1 MAAAP
6 MATIGY
12 TVETTRFSRDWDIGA
27 WGKAQRRNEYHDFK
41 RAEISR
47 GSITLHVSIVTVNSS
62 KKTQTAPYRYHSPLK
77 SSGKIRYDHIYL
89 ERIQSRMLKD
99 PSVKMNESFF
109 SATRRV
115 TAAIYIC
122 ITGPHE
128 IRTDFPLLWIVR
140 NFAKE
145 EEHAKAGTKLV
156 FIERETSCPI
166 V

>member
-1 MAAAP
+1 

-12 TVETTRFSRDWDIGA
+12 TVETTRFSRNWEIGA
-27 WGKAQRRNEYHDFK
+27 WGKAQRCNEYYDFK
-41 RAEISR
+41 GAEISR
-47 GSITLHVSIVTVNSS
+47 GSITLHVSIVTVNFSS
-62 KKTQTAPYRYHSPLK
+62 AQTAPYRYHSPLK

-89 ERIQSRMLKD
+89 EGTQSRMLKN
-99 PSVKMNESFF
+99 PSVKMNESFLN
-109 SATRRV
+109 ATRRV
-115 TAAIYIC
+115 TGVRAAIYIC
-122 ITGPHE
+122 MTGPHE
-128 IRTDFPLLWIVR
+128 IRTNFPLLWIVR